1 VDQQR
6 RITLRSNI
14 IMTHKPLLGITLGDP
29 NGIGPEI
36 IIKALARPEVRALA
50 RFVVI
55 GDAACLARAGAL
67 VGAPLE
73 TRRLDDIAAASESDA
88 GIDVLDLANVDAVQQ
103 VIGTVQASAGQAA
116 YEAVITA
123 TDLAL
128 AGQIDAVVTPPLNKE
143 ALHLAGVPEP
153 GHTEILAA
161 RAGARRV
168 TMMLVA
174 GSFRVTHVSTHCALR
189 EAIARVKTA
198 RVLEVI
204 TLTQQTMLRLGL
216 TQPRLAVA
224 GLNPHAGEG
233 GLFGDEEL
241 REIQPAIDAALALGI
256 SVAATPQPPDTVF
269 YQMHARQRYDAV
281 VAMYH
286 DQGHIPTK
294 LLGFD
299 EGVNVTLGLPI
310 IRTSVDHGTAFD
322 IAGTGQA
329 SPSSLI
335 EAIVL
340 AASLARGRQAEG

>member
-1 VDQQR
+1 
-6 RITLRSNI
+6 
-14 IMTHKPLLGITLGDP
+14 MTPRPLLGITLGDP

-36 IIKALARPEVRALA
+36 IARAWLLPELCDRARL
-50 RFVVI
+50 VVI
-55 GDAACLARAGAL
+55 GDAACIERACAL
-67 VGAPLE
+67 VGAPLAV
-73 TRRLDDIAAASESDA
+73 RRLPDIAAASGDGEV
-88 GIDVLDLANVDAVQQ
+88 IEVLDLANVDAAQQ
-103 VIGTVQASAGQAA
+103 VIGTVQAQAGRAA
-116 YEAVITA
+116 YEAVIAA

-128 AGQIDAVVTPPLNKE
+128 ARQIDAVVTAPLNKE
-143 ALHLAGVPEP
+143 ALHLAGVPQP

-161 RAGARRV
+161 RTGARRV

-189 EAIARVKTA
+189 EAIARVQTA

-204 TLTQQTMLRLGL
+204 ELTHQTLLRLGL
-216 TQPRLAVA
+216 PQPRLAVA

-233 GLFGDEEL
+233 GLFGDEEQ
-241 REIQPAIDAALALGI
+241 REIQPAIDAALARGI
-256 SVAATPQPPDTVF
+256 DIAAAPQPPDTVF

-281 VAMYH
+281 VAMHH
-286 DQGHIPTK
+286 DQGHIPAK

-329 SPSSLI
+329 NPSSLAQAIKLAI
-335 EAIVL
+335 EL
-340 AASLARGRQAEG
+340 SGSLASEPAAPLACGQ